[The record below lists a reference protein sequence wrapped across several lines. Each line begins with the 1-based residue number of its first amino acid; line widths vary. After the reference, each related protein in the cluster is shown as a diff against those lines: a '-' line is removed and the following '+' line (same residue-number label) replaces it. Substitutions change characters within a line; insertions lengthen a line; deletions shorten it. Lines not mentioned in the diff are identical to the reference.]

1 MYPAILLPYFHVVF
15 SIWFRAH
22 VGVQTLKLETHQEIL
37 VEFEFENRMT
47 FSLRL

>member
-1 MYPAILLPYFHVVF
+1 MYPAFLLPYFHVAF
-15 SIWFRAH
+15 LIWFRPHA
-22 VGVQTLKLETHQEIL
+22 GGQTLKLETHQEIL